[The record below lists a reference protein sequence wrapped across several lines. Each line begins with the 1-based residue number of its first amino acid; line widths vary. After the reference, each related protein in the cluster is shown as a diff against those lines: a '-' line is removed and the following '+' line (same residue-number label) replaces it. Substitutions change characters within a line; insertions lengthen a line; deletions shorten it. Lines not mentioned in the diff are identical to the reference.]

1 MKTLQA
7 TKQFK
12 KDIKKLRKQGKDF
25 SKPKDILDI
34 ICEGKELE
42 IKYRD
47 HKLVGSFQK
56 ARECHV
62 ESDWLVIYEIHL
74 SIIKLRR
81 TDFHSEL
88 FKMLELQILNLA
100 P

>member
-1 MKTLQA
+1 MIKTLQV

-25 SKPKDILDI
+25 SKLKDVLDI

-47 HKLVGSFQK
+47 HKLVGSYQK
-56 ARECHV
+56 TRECHV
-62 ESDWLVIYEIHL
+62 ESDWLLIYEIHL
-74 SIIKLRR
+74 DIIKLRR
-81 TDFHSEL
+81 TGSHSEL
-88 FKMLELQILNLA
+88 FKM
-100 P
+100 